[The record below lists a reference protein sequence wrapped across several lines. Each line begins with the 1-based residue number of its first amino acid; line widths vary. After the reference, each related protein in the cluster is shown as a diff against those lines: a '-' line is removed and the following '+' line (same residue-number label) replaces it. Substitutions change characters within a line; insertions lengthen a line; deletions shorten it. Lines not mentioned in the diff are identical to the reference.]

1 MSADSQTEVSHSPA
15 PPPKK
20 LEGNYTQINVLF
32 PSSQVELPDA
42 EKFKAFPPEA
52 QRAILDAFKLEQME
66 RHAWLKNQQAN
77 EHCLNMQSG
86 RHNFRWRVVGTVC
99 GMVVLLAA
107 LGFGSWLIKN
117 GASGAGVF
125 LLIVAVGTMIGSA
138 IYGQSQKAPNAPQ
151 EKPEE
156 DSAG

>member
-1 MSADSQTEVSHSPA
+1 VSADSQTEISHSPA
-15 PPPKK
+15 PPSKK

-32 PSSQVELPDA
+32 PSSQVELPAAD
-42 EKFKAFPPEA
+42 KFKAFPPEA
-52 QRAILDAFKLEQME
+52 QSAILEAFKLEQLE

-86 RHNFRWRVVGTVC
+86 RHNFRWRLVGTIC
-99 GMVVLLAA
+99 GMVVLIAA

-138 IYGQSQKAPNAPQ
+138 IYGQSQRDPNAPP
-151 EKPEE
+151 EKLEE
-156 DSAG
+156 DSTK

>member
-1 MSADSQTEVSHSPA
+1 M
-15 PPPKK
+15 
-20 LEGNYTQINVLF
+20 EGNYTQINVLF
-32 PSSQVELPDA
+32 PSSQVELPPAD
-42 EKFKAFPPEA
+42 KFNAFPPDA
-52 QRAILDAFKLEQME
+52 QKAILDAFKLEQGE
-66 RHAWLKNQQAN
+66 RHSWLKNQQAN

-86 RHNFRWRVVGTVC
+86 RHNFRWRIVGTIC
-99 GMVVLLAA
+99 GMFVLIAA

-138 IYGQSQKAPNAPQ
+138 IYGQSQKSPNASP

-156 DSAG
+156 VSGE